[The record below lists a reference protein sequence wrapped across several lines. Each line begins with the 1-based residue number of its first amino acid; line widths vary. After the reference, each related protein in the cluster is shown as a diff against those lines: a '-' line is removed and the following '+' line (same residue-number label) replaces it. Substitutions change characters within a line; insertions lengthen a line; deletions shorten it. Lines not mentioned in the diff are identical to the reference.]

1 MRESN
6 KTKDSF
12 TNYGEQLE
20 WFNIS
25 VKPLIVT
32 HYEATY
38 KPVTPVSPISNN
50 VNNTSNETRNEGS
63 RPTRAN
69 TNPTTTTAMHSR
81 SNSPTDYNK
90 STVFER
96 GNSNKDTAPEN
107 GFDDFFSNERTIIN
121 DSYNNTNN
129 NTTSYSNTSFNNSR
143 NNSNNNNS
151 DNFNRKRTAS
161 NDDNLT
167 IDLTN
172 SQPKRSKPN
181 EPSSMSAAS
190 SKSETLDQYVPY
202 EQRNNFCQL
211 DDDLIE
217 EFGQDDEFGPDD
229 HIDFVR
235 DWDEEDDDLPANT
248 TSHAMDGDDGASFIS
263 IDEEALA
270 DLDNMSVTPQQKLSK
285 EELRA
290 VLESLTDQL
299 NKLNADIAE
308 ALDNDVSPEQMKSL
322 RLERA
327 KVKEDMQQTEEQIA
341 NYDNV
346 IPVSPMQNTSP
357 IPPAVSPL
365 PVRTPPSNIPVVVVD
380 DDDDRSAQVS
390 PFFAKPSVPTPVVRP
405 PITATPIATNN
416 SQPTYPWSRDVRKAL
431 TQSFKLTEFRP
442 NQLEAINTTLN
453 GEDVFVLMPT
463 GGGKSLCYQL
473 PAIIQMYKRQGVTF
487 VVSPLISL
495 MQDQVEQLV
504 EGKGIAAGML
514 NGTVKEAQ
522 KRWIFSDLNRP
533 TPSMNLLYITP
544 ELLLKSSH
552 LRDVISN
559 LHKRNKLARFVID
572 EAHCVSQWGHDF
584 RPDYKQ
590 LGFLKQTYPDVP
602 IMALTATANE
612 PVQKDVLNNL
622 HITDC
627 KVLRQSFNRTNLIYQ
642 VVPKVHKQVLAD
654 IQKFVNDHRNQSGI
668 IYCCTKKDCE
678 KVAEELRN
686 NYRVSIKHYHAAM
699 STEERSVVQRE
710 WQTGRIQVIAAT
722 IAFGMGIDKPDV
734 RFVAH
739 YSIPSSLEGYYQE
752 TGRAGRD
759 GLPATCRLYFNFSD
773 TKTHN
778 FLIDK
783 GDGNW
788 EQKQRQRENLSN
800 MMRFCDNETD
810 CRRKQIMSY
819 FGERFQAAMCN
830 KMCDNCI
837 RNQYT
842 QNEFKDMTQDAA
854 VAIKIIQQLGSDTVT
869 LNQLLDIYR
878 GAKLRRVMERG
889 HDRLTGFGHGK
900 NVPKINADRLLRAIV
915 YEGGLEIKTVTPNNS
930 TYPVQEV
937 HIGPKSNLV
946 LNGSLK
952 INISF
957 TPTGAPAFSN
967 DRVYNSSA
975 SASVPAGFVSA
986 GSMVGNNR
994 SLSNGN
1000 VGNSASTSNRRQL
1013 PNLNAAAAA
1022 PRRKEPADPQTRAAY
1037 RELQQLRN
1045 SIMSQYNIKNATSVL
1060 SDTSLKQIATKL
1072 PINEREF
1079 IMVTSMKE
1087 ESFEKWGQQF
1097 LNISIRFDNAKHGRS

>member
-1 MRESN
+1 
-6 KTKDSF
+6 
-12 TNYGEQLE
+12 
-20 WFNIS
+20 
-25 VKPLIVT
+25 
-32 HYEATY
+32 
-38 KPVTPVSPISNN
+38 
-50 VNNTSNETRNEGS
+50 
-63 RPTRAN
+63 
-69 TNPTTTTAMHSR
+69 MHSR
-81 SNSPTDYNK
+81 SNSRQDY
-90 STVFER
+90 S
-96 GNSNKDTAPEN
+96 NSNKDTTPEN
-107 GFDDFFSNERTIIN
+107 DFNDFFSNDRTIVN
-121 DSYNNTNN
+121 DNYNITSYNDNNN
-129 NTTSYSNTSFNNSR
+129 NTTSFNNSR
-143 NNSNNNNS
+143 NNTATTTTNNNNS

-161 NDDNLT
+161 SDENLT

-181 EPSSMSAAS
+181 EASSISAANS
-190 SKSETLDQYVPY
+190 RSETLDQYVPY

-229 HIDFVR
+229 DIDFVR
-235 DWDEEDDDLPANT
+235 DWDDDNHDLPAKT
-248 TSHAMDGDDGASFIS
+248 TSHTMDVDDGASFIS

-270 DLDNMSVTPQQKLSK
+270 DLDNMSVTPQQRLSK
-285 EELRA
+285 DELKA

-322 RLERA
+322 RVERA

-341 NYDNV
+341 NYDNA
-346 IPVSPMQNTSP
+346 IPASPIQNTTSV
-357 IPPAVSPL
+357 PPAASSL
-365 PVRTPPSNIPVVVVD
+365 PVRTPPPPPPPSNIPVVVVD
-380 DDDDRSAQVS
+380 DDDDRSAQIS

-559 LHKRNKLARFVID
+559 LHRRNKLARFVID

-627 KVLRQSFNRTNLIYQ
+627 KVLRQSFNRTNLMYVIALVQLSPHTNISTYRYQ

-759 GLPATCRLYFNFSD
+759 GLPATCRLYFNFGD

-819 FGERFQAAMCN
+819 FGERFEAAMCN

-878 GAKLRRVMERG
+878 GAKLRRVMDRG
-889 HDRLTGFGHGK
+889 YDHLIGFGHGK
-900 NVPKINADRLLRAIV
+900 NVPKNNADRLLRAIV
-915 YEGGLEIKTVTPNNS
+915 YEGGLEIKTVTQSNS

-937 HIGPKSNLV
+937 HVSVIIKS
-946 LNGSLK
+946 
-952 INISF
+952 
-957 TPTGAPAFSN
+957 
-967 DRVYNSSA
+967 
-975 SASVPAGFVSA
+975 
-986 GSMVGNNR
+986 
-994 SLSNGN
+994 
-1000 VGNSASTSNRRQL
+1000 
-1013 PNLNAAAAA
+1013 AAM
-1022 PRRKEPADPQTRAAY
+1022 
-1037 RELQQLRN
+1037 L
-1045 SIMSQYNIKNATSVL
+1045 
-1060 SDTSLKQIATKL
+1060 
-1072 PINEREF
+1072 
-1079 IMVTSMKE
+1079 
-1087 ESFEKWGQQF
+1087 F
-1097 LNISIRFDNAKHGRS
+1097 LTCN

>member
-1 MRESN
+1 MQSRRN
-6 KTKDSF
+6 SF
-12 TNYGEQLE
+12 QDLNNSANFGEDNRNNDITSE
-20 WFNIS
+20 NDFN
-25 VKPLIVT
+25 
-32 HYEATY
+32 
-38 KPVTPVSPISNN
+38 
-50 VNNTSNETRNEGS
+50 
-63 RPTRAN
+63 
-69 TNPTTTTAMHSR
+69 
-81 SNSPTDYNK
+81 
-90 STVFER
+90 
-96 GNSNKDTAPEN
+96 
-107 GFDDFFSNERTIIN
+107 DFFSNNRPAVTN
-121 DSYNNTNN
+121 NYNN
-129 NTTSYSNTSFNNSR
+129 SSSSNLGATPNNSR
-143 NNSNNNNS
+143 NNTNNIS
-151 DNFNRKRTAS
+151 DNFNRKRTA
-161 NDDNLT
+161 NCDDSLT

-181 EPSSMSAAS
+181 DSNYVSTSTS
-190 SKSETLDQYVPY
+190 RSETLDQYVPY

-211 DDDLIE
+211 DDDLVE

-229 HIDFVR
+229 DLDFVR
-235 DWDEEDDDLPANT
+235 GWDDDPPVNT
-248 TSHAMDGDDGASFIS
+248 TYNDMEGDDGASFIS

-270 DLDNMSVTPQQKLSK
+270 DLDSLSVTPQQRQSK
-285 EELRA
+285 DELKA
-290 VLESLTDQL
+290 VLESLTDQF
-299 NKLNADIAE
+299 NKYNGDIAE
-308 ALDNDVSPEQMKSL
+308 ALDNDVSLEQLKSL
-322 RLERA
+322 RVERA
-327 KVKEDMQQTEEQIA
+327 KIKEDMQRTEEQIA

-346 IPVSPMQNTSP
+346 SPASPVNNTASNL
-357 IPPAVSPL
+357 PARSPL
-365 PVRTPPSNIPVVVVD
+365 PVRVPLSNIPVVVVD
-380 DDDDRSAQVS
+380 DDDDRPAQVS
-390 PFFAKPSVPTPVVRP
+390 PFFTKPSAPTPIVRP
-405 PITATPIATNN
+405 PIAAIPPPTNN

-473 PAIIQMYKRQGVTF
+473 PAIIQMYKRQGITF

-504 EGKGIAAGML
+504 EGKGIAAGMI

-522 KRWIFSDLNRP
+522 KRWIFNDLNKP
-533 TPSMNLLYITP
+533 TPSMSLLYITP
-544 ELLLKSSH
+544 ELLLKSTH
-552 LRDVISN
+552 LRDVISK
-559 LHKRNKLARFVID
+559 LYGRNKLARFVID

-622 HITDC
+622 HIRNC

-686 NYRVSIKHYHAAM
+686 NYRVSIRHYHAAM
-699 STEERSVVQRE
+699 STEERSVVQRD

-739 YSIPSSLEGYYQE
+739 YSVPSSLEGYYQE

-773 TKTHN
+773 TRTHN

-810 CRRKQIMSY
+810 CRRKQIMGY
-819 FGERFQAAMCN
+819 FGERFEAALCN

-854 VAIKIIQQLGSDTVT
+854 VAIKIVQQLGSDTVT

-878 GAKLRRVMERG
+878 GAKLKRVMERG
-889 HDRLTGFGHGK
+889 YDRLNGFGHGK
-900 NVPKINADRLLRAIV
+900 SIPKINADRLLRAVV
-915 YEGGLEIKTVTPNNS
+915 YEGGLEVKTVTPNNS
-930 TYPVQEV
+930 AYPVQEV
-937 HIGPKSNLV
+937 HVGPKSNLV
-946 LNGSLK
+946 LNGSMK
-952 INISF
+952 INVSF

-967 DRVYNSSA
+967 DRVYNNSA
-975 SASVPAGFVSA
+975 SASVPTGFVSA
-986 GSMVGNNR
+986 GSMVGSNR
-994 SLSNGN
+994 QLPTMNP
-1000 VGNSASTSNRRQL
+1000 GNSAPPANGRRQL
-1013 PNLNAAAAA
+1013 PNMTV
-1022 PRRKEPADPQTRAAY
+1022 PTRRKEPADPQTLTAY

-1045 SIMSQYNIKNATSVL
+1045 SIMSQYNIKSATSVL
-1060 SDTSLKQIATKL
+1060 SDTSLKQVATKL

-1087 ESFEKWGQQF
+1087 ESFEKWGRQF
-1097 LNISIRFDNAKHGRS
+1097 LNISIRYDNAKNGRS